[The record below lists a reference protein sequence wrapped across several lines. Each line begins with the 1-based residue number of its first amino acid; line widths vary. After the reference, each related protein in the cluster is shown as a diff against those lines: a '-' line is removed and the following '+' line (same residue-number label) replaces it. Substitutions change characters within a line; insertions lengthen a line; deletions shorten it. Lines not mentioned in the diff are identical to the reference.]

1 MNIGA
6 GVLLLKKREWF
17 ILKKCAI
24 DTKRITNMYGLQI
37 IIKMNKEFI
46 QKVIAITFI
55 VPVII
60 IVIIAWTLIQAK
72 NLMGEKMG
80 LKNLVMK
87 WFGETKSGEKWS
99 KKEEADLLVWRSNDM
114 PWIDIAKKLRRTRKA
129 VKSKHYLLLK

>member
-1 MNIGA
+1 
-6 GVLLLKKREWF
+6 
-17 ILKKCAI
+17 
-24 DTKRITNMYGLQI
+24 MYGLQI